1 MPTGLIGLSLQ
12 PDLERMMALLRLGGP
27 AALQN
32 MLEVGVFAAVAVL
45 AAKISPIA
53 LAANQIVLN
62 IAGFCFMVPFGL
74 SSAAA
79 VRVGHA
85 VGRGDRAGAKRS
97 GWCAVMLALLGS
109 VVTAGF
115 LVATREPLLRLFSR
129 DDSVVA
135 VGATLLLLCA
145 VFQPFDGCQAV
156 ATGALRGI
164 GETRTPMLCNLAGH
178 WFIGLP
184 LAFVLCFRQGWG
196 VIGLWTGLS
205 VSLALIGA
213 VLVGVWHRRASRHV
227 RPSRSNVPAS
237 APRVKRRF
245 VQRPTG
251 AESPS
256 SAWAVTS
263 SSTPGRTSCPN
274 SEQSWGIGPFRT

>member
-1 MPTGLIGLSLQ
+1 
-12 PDLERMMALLRLGGP
+12 
-27 AALQN
+27 
-32 MLEVGVFAAVAVL
+32 
-45 AAKISPIA
+45 
-53 LAANQIVLN
+53 
-62 IAGFCFMVPFGL
+62 
-74 SSAAA
+74 
-79 VRVGHA
+79 
-85 VGRGDRAGAKRS
+85 
-97 GWCAVMLALLGS
+97 MLALLGS

-196 VIGLWTGLS
+196 VVGLWTGLS

-227 RPSRSNVPAS
+227 LTA
-237 APRVKRRF
+237 
-245 VQRPTG
+245 T
-251 AESPS
+251 
-256 SAWAVTS
+256 
-263 SSTPGRTSCPN
+263 
-274 SEQSWGIGPFRT
+274 